1 MDDDT
6 PSPARPTSRR
16 GLLTG
21 LAAGA
26 AGALA
31 AEVLRPGVAGAAD
44 GQPVVLGRDN
54 QADNSTTITMSTA
67 NAGLKAVTNADD
79 GSLVGEN
86 TAADGYG
93 LRGSGVYIGVNAVGG
108 SIGTYTVSDYGVAL
122 DALTYDGVAV
132 KGSVAVPSLGYALE
146 TNGRV
151 KFSSAGRIAVAA
163 GQAKVVLSGLALS
176 PSSLVLA
183 TLQTRKKG
191 LFVEAAVPDLASSSA
206 TVYLNKPAPTAVELG
221 WFVIG

>member
-6 PSPARPTSRR
+6 PSPARPTSAEGCSPVWPQERPEHWR
-16 GLLTG
+16 PRCCGRAS
-21 LAAGA
+21 LA
-26 AGALA
+26 
-31 AEVLRPGVAGAAD
+31 RPTASRSCS
-44 GQPVVLGRDN
+44 GRDN

>member
-1 MDDDT
+1 M
-6 PSPARPTSRR
+6 
-16 GLLTG
+16 
-21 LAAGA
+21 
-26 AGALA
+26 
-31 AEVLRPGVAGAAD
+31 
-44 GQPVVLGRDN
+44 
-54 QADNSTTITMSTA
+54 
-67 NAGLKAVTNADD
+67 
-79 GSLVGEN
+79 
-86 TAADGYG
+86 
-93 LRGSGVYIGVNAVGG
+93 YIGVNAVGG

-206 TVYLNKPAPTAVELG
+206 TVYLT
-221 WFVIG
+221 